1 MNDKFLI
8 VIEIKNFILSLD
20 KILINYPKKDIIIK
34 KKIYEESLKLLELV
48 YLANIV
54 NDNKLHYQNKIL
66 VSINMLDYYFEYSY
80 KKQYIS
86 LKVLNNKTNNLTK
99 INKMVYGWIR
109 KSGLWIIKW
118 YYKYLWKRS

>member
-54 NDNKLHYQNKIL
+54 NDNKLHYQNN
-66 VSINMLDYYFEYSY
+66 VDT
-80 KKQYIS
+80 S
-86 LKVLNNKTNNLTK
+86 L
-99 INKMVYGWIR
+99 IMW
-109 KSGLWIIKW
+109 
-118 YYKYLWKRS
+118 

>member
-20 KILINYPKKDIIIK
+20 KILTNFPKKDIIIK
-34 KKIYEESLKLLELV
+34 KKIYKESLKLLELV

-80 KKQYIS
+80 KKQYIYH
-86 LKVLNNKTNNLTK
+86 LK
-99 INKMVYGWIR
+99 Y
-109 KSGLWIIKW
+109 
-118 YYKYLWKRS
+118 

>member
-109 KSGLWIIKW
+109 KSGL
-118 YYKYLWKRS
+118 